1 MNVRA
6 TVAGLEES
14 RPRGIGV
21 QPFELLS
28 RGSSLLPNQSCQPPP
43 EGAHAP
49 PVDLL
54 GPPPVANTENF
65 CSTRFH
71 PHLGHSGG
79 SWLRVNTIFS
89 KTCPQLEQA
98 YSKIGM
104 GNRSHSLGLMSQL
117 SCLEFPAGEAKRRA
131 HVKREIPGMR
141 GRTRNQT
148 TRKRMKIKEL
158 SIIKLYAPAAPGAA
172 LLWQAG
178 FGNIHLPPGETTP
191 AVR

>member
-1 MNVRA
+1 
-6 TVAGLEES
+6 VACTL
-14 RPRGIGV
+14 
-21 QPFELLS
+21 
-28 RGSSLLPNQSCQPPP
+28 GSSLLPDQSCQPPP
-43 EGAHAP
+43 EGAQTP
-49 PVDLL
+49 PADLL
-54 GPPPVANTENF
+54 GALPVANTENF

-89 KTCPQLEQA
+89 KTCPQLQQA

-117 SCLEFPAGEAKRRA
+117 SCFAFPAGEAKRRA

-148 TRKRMKIKEL
+148 TRKRTKIKKFA
-158 SIIKLYAPAAPGAA
+158 IAKLYAP
-172 LLWQAG
+172 QG
-178 FGNIHLPPGETTP
+178 FTP
-191 AVR
+191 SFRKKVIMGHQFVNAD

>member
-1 MNVRA
+1 
-6 TVAGLEES
+6 
-14 RPRGIGV
+14 
-21 QPFELLS
+21 LLS
-28 RGSSLLPNQSCQPPP
+28 RGSSLLPDQSCQPP
-43 EGAHAP
+43 EGAHTP
-49 PVDLL
+49 PADLL
-54 GPPPVANTENF
+54 GALPVANTENF

-89 KTCPQLEQA
+89 KTCPQLQQA

-117 SCLEFPAGEAKRRA
+117 SCFAFPAGEAKRRA

-148 TRKRMKIKEL
+148 TRKRTKTKKFAIA
-158 SIIKLYAPAAPGAA
+158 KLYAP
-172 LLWQAG
+172 QG
-178 FGNIHLPPGETTP
+178 FTP
-191 AVR
+191 SFRKKVIMGHQFVNAD